1 MESSKRKSQRP
12 FDWGMLVI
20 CFNITVAILALIS
33 FVLYG
38 IRSTYG
44 WGFLF
49 LGLISLWIWYVR
61 IAR

>member
-1 MESSKRKSQRP
+1 MQSSKKKRP
-12 FDWGMLVI
+12 FDWGMVVI
-20 CFNITVAILALIS
+20 FFNTTMAILALIS
-33 FVLYG
+33 FIFYG

-49 LGLISLWIWYVR
+49 LGLISLWIWYKR